1 MTRNV
6 ADDAHPPS
14 PSAQQREMS
23 TWTAEE
29 VGRFLEA
36 ADALAE
42 ERASTTTRRS
52 RKGTEYSYTRTVA
65 GDPMQVALWYVAA
78 LTGMRR
84 GEVCGLR
91 RTDLDLGRGTASV
104 QRARVMV
111 GGRVEV
117 SSPKTSRGRRVVER
131 STRSPLASCARGAL
145 PSSRSSCDAAKA
157 WQDCEPTADGKGRPR
172 HVFTH
177 VVRRGREG
185 QDSYG
190 VPIRPDWMC
199 GAFRALA
206 AQASLPPIRFH
217 DLRHSWATLALAGR
231 RASEDGR
238 RPTGPRQHLGRPA
251 RHLLTCGCRPCR
263 PRPAVVWPSWSRRPG
278 RPSGDV
284 GLQTRGQKALLGA
297 PWRPM
302 MRPRE
307 CFKPL

>member
-1 MTRNV
+1 MLHRALRDAVRWKAVTRNV
-6 ADDAHPPS
+6 ADDADPPS

-91 RTDLDLGRGTASV
+91 WTDLDLGRGTASV

-117 SSPKTSRGRRVVER
+117 SSPKTSRGRRVVAID
-131 STRSPLASCARGAL
+131 PLAVGELRRWRATQLEEFVQYR
-145 PSSRSSCDAAKA
+145 KA

-185 QDSYG
+185 QDSYR

-199 GAFRALA
+199 GAFRAS
-206 AQASLPPIRFH
+206 AQASLPPIRLH
-217 DLRHSWATLALAGR
+217 DLRHSWATLALQAGVHPKTVADQLGHANISVTLDIYSHVLPALQAE
-231 RASEDGR
+231 ASSRVAELV
-238 RPTGPRQHLGRPA
+238 TAA
-251 RHLLTCGCRPCR
+251 R
-263 PRPAVVWPSWSRRPG
+263 
-278 RPSGDV
+278 
-284 GLQTRGQKALLGA
+284 KAQ
-297 PWRPM
+297 R
-302 MRPRE
+302 
-307 CFKPL
+307 